1 MAILFKCS
9 LATFVQV
16 IVRFIYLMCLHLQF
30 HTSTSKYRSPLMH
43 LLKSFQTKHDRT
55 EKSFGESYLKN
66 SYPGISNIIK
76 IDSSI
81 VWVYVPCHAYVVI
94 LVPVYAGIP
103 AAEIGVV

>member
-1 MAILFKCS
+1 
-9 LATFVQV
+9 
-16 IVRFIYLMCLHLQF
+16 
-30 HTSTSKYRSPLMH
+30 MH
-43 LLKSFQTKHDRT
+43 LLKSFQAKHDRT
-55 EKSFGESYLKN
+55 EKSLGESYLKN

-103 AAEIGVV
+103 AAEIRVV